1 MDEEQ
6 LPTVDIDFIIE
17 KILKSGKVIP
27 QSKLKIGD
35 TTTFVATG
43 NKPMHKRHVT
53 IREFDGIV
61 NFEQATG
68 KAILFGFMGDLLKW
82 FDENRDWKEGGYVE
96 R

>member
-1 MDEEQ
+1 
-6 LPTVDIDFIIE
+6 
-17 KILKSGKVIP
+17 
-27 QSKLKIGD
+27 
-35 TTTFVATG
+35 
-43 NKPMHKRHVT
+43 MHKRHVT